1 VGRDGGCDAGHALLP
16 IKEDRVP
23 GRFPRP
29 RWAAAF
35 AAACALTTGFAAPA
49 TASPASTVVDHPVR
63 TTGCGRAAP
72 VPAGVTT
79 TQHVTSGGLE
89 REYTVH
95 LPAHY
100 NPRRSYPLVLSFHG
114 HKRTS
119 QYQEELSGFSSLDAI
134 SVYPQG
140 LVGTDGETA
149 WTGAPYSAAADDV
162 LLTSDLITK
171 LQKTLCVDANRVFAA
186 GKSNGGGFVGVLAC
200 RLAGRIAAFAP
211 VSGAFYPQGGAC
223 HPSRPV
229 PILDFH
235 GTADTTIP
243 YAGNPEKGL
252 PTIPGWLAAWSTR
265 DGCRTKPVSW
275 TPVKGVIAQKWLGC
289 DRRGTVEHYRVEG
302 AGHVWP
308 STKPNLDSAT
318 PTVIDA
324 TPVIWRFFRNHPL
337 R

>member
-1 VGRDGGCDAGHALLP
+1 M
-16 IKEDRVP
+16 P
-23 GRFPRP
+23 GRLL

-35 AAACALTTGFAAPA
+35 AATAALTTAFAAPA
-49 TASPASTVVDHPVR
+49 AAAGVVDHPVR

-79 TQHVTSGGLE
+79 TQHVVSGGLD

-100 NPRRSYPLVLSFHG
+100 NPRRAYPLVLSFHG

-119 QYQEELSGFSSLDAI
+119 QYQEELSGFSALDAI

-140 LVGTDGETA
+140 LIGTDGESA

-162 LLTSDLITK
+162 LFTSDLLNS
-171 LQKTLCVDANRVFAA
+171 LQRALCVDNDRIFAA

-223 HPSRPV
+223 DPSRRV

-243 YAGNPEKGL
+243 YTGSPAKGL
-252 PTIPGWLAAWSTR
+252 PAIPDWLAAWSTR
-265 DGCRTKPVSW
+265 DGCFAGPVSW
-275 TPVKGVIAQKWLGC
+275 SPVDGVVVQKWLGC
-289 DRRGTVEHYRVEG
+289 ALEHYRVEG

-308 STKPNLDSAT
+308 STKPNNDSAT

-324 TPVIWRFFRNHPL
+324 TPVIWRFFRAHPL

>member
-1 VGRDGGCDAGHALLP
+1 M
-16 IKEDRVP
+16 P

-29 RWAAAF
+29 RWAATF

-49 TASPASTVVDHPVR
+49 AAVNPPTAVDHPVR

-79 TQHVTSGGLE
+79 TQHISSGGLD
-89 REYTVH
+89 RTYTVH

-100 NPRRSYPLVLSFHG
+100 NPRRSYPVLLSFHG

-119 QYQEELSGFSSLDAI
+119 QYQEELSGFSALDAI

-243 YAGNPEKGL
+243 YTGVPEKGL
-252 PTIPGWLAAWSTR
+252 PPIPGWLAAWSTR
-265 DGCRTKPVSW
+265 DGCRFGPLSW
-275 TPVKGVIAQKWLGC
+275 TPVKGVVAQKWLAC

-324 TPVIWRFFRNHPL
+324 TPVIWRFFRDHPL

>member
-1 VGRDGGCDAGHALLP
+1 M
-16 IKEDRVP
+16 P
-23 GRFPRP
+23 GPLP

-35 AAACALTTGFAAPA
+35 AAACALTTAFAAPA
-49 TASPASTVVDHPVR
+49 AASGGVVDHPVR

-72 VPAGVTT
+72 VPSGVTT
-79 TQHVTSGGLE
+79 TRHVVSGGLE

-100 NPRRSYPLVLSFHG
+100 NPRRAYPLVLSFHG

-119 QYQEELSGFSSLDAI
+119 QYQEELSGFSALDAI

-140 LVGTDGETA
+140 LIGTDGESA

-162 LLTSDLITK
+162 LFTSDLLNS
-171 LQKTLCVDANRVFAA
+171 LQRELCVDNDRIFAA
-186 GKSNGGGFVGVLAC
+186 GKSNGGGFVGLLAC
-200 RLAGRIAAFAP
+200 RLPGRIAAFAP

-223 HPSRPV
+223 HPSRPA

-243 YAGNPEKGL
+243 YTGNPDKGL
-252 PTIPGWLAAWSTR
+252 PSIPDWLAGWSTR
-265 DGCRTKPVSW
+265 DGCFPKPVSW
-275 TPVKGVIAQKWLGC
+275 QPVKGVVAQKWLGC
-289 DRRGTVEHYRVEG
+289 DRRSDLAHYRVEG

-308 STKPNLDSAT
+308 STKPNNDSAT

-324 TPVIWRFFRNHPL
+324 TPVIWRFFRAHPL
-337 R
+337 G

>member
-1 VGRDGGCDAGHALLP
+1 
-16 IKEDRVP
+16 
-23 GRFPRP
+23 
-29 RWAAAF
+29 
-35 AAACALTTGFAAPA
+35 
-49 TASPASTVVDHPVR
+49 
-63 TTGCGRAAP
+63 
-72 VPAGVTT
+72 VTT
-79 TQHVTSGGLE
+79 TQHVSSGGLD
-89 REYTVH
+89 RTYTVH

-100 NPRRSYPLVLSFHG
+100 NPRKSYPLVLSFHG

-119 QYQEELSGFSSLDAI
+119 QYQEELSGFSALDAI

-200 RLAGRIAAFAP
+200 RLASRIAAFAP

-243 YAGNPEKGL
+243 YTGNPEKGL

-265 DGCRTKPVSW
+265 DGCRFGPVSW
-275 TPVKGVIAQKWLGC
+275 TPVKGVVAQKWLAC
-289 DRRGTVEHYRVEG
+289 ERGATVEHYRVEG

-324 TPVIWRFFRNHPL
+324 TPVIWRFFRSHPL
-337 R
+337 H